1 MRVNRRFLYWG
12 VVLMAIGGV
21 LVVADLTAVDTTTL
35 TDLIRLW
42 PLAIV
47 AIGVSLLARRTRLAL
62 PALLAAALIPGLVM
76 GAAFA
81 VAPRYAGH
89 CGARGDVSNV
99 ASQSGTF
106 DGPATIS
113 IRGGC
118 GVLDVSTAAGDELV
132 VRRRKLGR
140 APAHDR
146 RDADLARDQRLR
158 QGPEPPRRRPRRAGT
173 SSCRRATSR
182 AWSSSSR
189 PATVTSTWRTP
200 GWATCRSPRTRGR
213 AVVDASGA
221 ASLRSVTGAV
231 NVGAMS
237 LDLPATNDFTGSF
250 TGRAGKLDL
259 CTAPGLGLRVTSSDT
274 GGNVSVAGL
283 DIDSG
288 QWESSD
294 YRTAPHR
301 ADLTVHVKFGAV
313 DINPIGGCK

>member
-35 TDLIRLW
+35 TGLIRLW
-42 PLAIV
+42 PIAIV

-89 CGARGDVSNV
+89 CGARGDVANV

-106 DGPATIS
+106 DGPATVS

-118 GVLDVSTAAGDELV
+118 GVLDVSTAAGDGWSFDAASSAVLRPTIEATPTSLAINASGRALNLLDGGRDAWNLVLPTSDIARLELV
-132 VRRRKLGR
+132 VTTGDG
-140 APAHDR
+140 HV
-146 RDADLARDQRLR
+146 DLADARL
-158 QGPEPPRRRPRRAGT
+158 ANVALT
-173 SSCRRATSR
+173 TNA
-182 AWSSSSR
+182 
-189 PATVTSTWRTP
+189 
-200 GWATCRSPRTRGR
+200 GR
-213 AVVDASGA
+213 AVVDASRA

-237 LDLPATNDFTGSF
+237 LDLPATSDFTGSF
-250 TGRAGKLDL
+250 RVGAGKLDL
-259 CTAPGLGLRVTSSDT
+259 CTAPGLGLRVAAQDT
-274 GGNVSVAGL
+274 GGNVSVEDE
-283 DIDSG
+283 DINGGVWQSA
-288 QWESSD
+288 D
-294 YRTAPHR
+294 YSTARHR
-301 ADLTVHVKFGAV
+301 ADINVHVTFGAV

>member
-89 CGARGDVSNV
+89 CGARGDVANF
-99 ASQSGTF
+99 ASQNGTF

-118 GVLDVSTAAGDELV
+118 GVLDVSTAAGDGWSFDAASSAVLRPTIDV
-132 VRRRKLGR
+132 TPTSLSINASGR
-140 APAHDR
+140 GLNLLSSL
-146 RDADLARDQRLR
+146 LAIFSAAKSRASS
-158 QGPEPPRRRPRRAGT
+158 PAGT
-173 SSCRRATSR
+173 CAISAR
-182 AWSSSSR
+182 
-189 PATVTSTWRTP
+189 
-200 GWATCRSPRTRGR
+200 
-213 AVVDASGA
+213 
-221 ASLRSVTGAV
+221 
-231 NVGAMS
+231 
-237 LDLPATNDFTGSF
+237 
-250 TGRAGKLDL
+250 
-259 CTAPGLGLRVTSSDT
+259 
-274 GGNVSVAGL
+274 
-283 DIDSG
+283 
-288 QWESSD
+288 
-294 YRTAPHR
+294 
-301 ADLTVHVKFGAV
+301 
-313 DINPIGGCK
+313 

>member
-42 PLAIV
+42 PVAIV
-47 AIGVSLLARRTRLAL
+47 AIGVSLLARRTRVAL

-89 CGARGDVSNV
+89 CGALGDVANV

-118 GVLDVSTAAGDELV
+118 GVLDVSTAAGNGWSFDAASPAPLRPAIDATPTSLAINASGRAFDLLDDGRQQWNLVLPTSDIASLKLV
-132 VRRRKLGR
+132 VTTGDG
-140 APAHDR
+140 HV
-146 RDADLARDQRLR
+146 DLADARL
-158 QGPEPPRRRPRRAGT
+158 GDLSLTAN
-173 SSCRRATSR
+173 A
-182 AWSSSSR
+182 
-189 PATVTSTWRTP
+189 
-200 GWATCRSPRTRGR
+200 GR

-237 LDLPATNDFTGSF
+237 LELPATSDFTGSF
-250 TGRAGKLDL
+250 RVGAGKLDL
-259 CTAPGLGLRVTSSDT
+259 CTAPGLGLRVTAQDT
-274 GGNVSVAGL
+274 GANVSVEDT
-283 DIDSG
+283 DINGGVWQSP
-288 QWESSD
+288 D
-294 YRTAPHR
+294 YSTANHR
-301 ADLTVHVKFGAV
+301 ADINVHVTFGAV

>member
-89 CGARGDVSNV
+89 CGARGDVAKRRV
-99 ASQSGTF
+99 AE
-106 DGPATIS
+106 
-113 IRGGC
+113 RH
-118 GVLDVSTAAGDELV
+118 VRRAGDDLDPGRLRRPRRLDRGRRRLV
-132 VRRRKLGR
+132 VRRRELGR

-158 QGPEPPRRRPRRAGT
+158 QGPEPPRRRPRRVEPRPA
-173 SSCRRATSR
+173 RRASI
-182 AWSSSSR
+182 ASLELV
-189 PATVTSTWRTP
+189 VTTGDGHVDLADARLGDVALT
-200 GWATCRSPRTRGR
+200 ANAGR

-237 LDLPATNDFTGSF
+237 LDLPATSDFTGSF
-250 TGRAGKLDL
+250 RVGAGKLDL
-259 CTAPGLGLRVTSSDT
+259 CTAPGLGLRVTSSNT

-301 ADLTVHVKFGAV
+301 ADLTVHVTFGAV

>member
-35 TDLIRLW
+35 TALIRLW

-89 CGARGDVSNV
+89 CGARGDVANV

-106 DGPATIS
+106 DGPASIS

-118 GVLDVSTAAGDELV
+118 GVLDVSTTAGDGWSFDAASSGVLRPAIEATPTSLAINASGRALNLLDGGRDAWNLVLPTSDIASLELV
-132 VRRRKLGR
+132 VTTGDGHVDLTDARLG
-140 APAHDR
+140 
-146 RDADLARDQRLR
+146 
-158 QGPEPPRRRPRRAGT
+158 
-173 SSCRRATSR
+173 
-182 AWSSSSR
+182 
-189 PATVTSTWRTP
+189 TVALT
-200 GWATCRSPRTRGR
+200 ANAGR

-221 ASLRSVTGAV
+221 ASLRSVTGVV

-237 LDLPATNDFTGSF
+237 LELPATSDFTGSF
-250 TGRAGKLDL
+250 RVGAGKLDL
-259 CTAPGLGLRVTSSDT
+259 CTAPGLGLRVTAQDT
-274 GGNVSVAGL
+274 GGNVSVEDVDINGGVWQSADYSTAG
-283 DIDSG
+283 
-288 QWESSD
+288 
-294 YRTAPHR
+294 HR
-301 ADLTVHVKFGAV
+301 AEINVHVTFGAV

>member
-35 TDLIRLW
+35 TGLIRLW
-42 PLAIV
+42 PIAIV

-89 CGARGDVSNV
+89 CGARGDVANV

-106 DGPATIS
+106 DGPATVS

-118 GVLDVSTAAGDELV
+118 GVLDVSTAAGDGWSFDAASSAVLRPTIEATPTSLAINAS
-132 VRRRKLGR
+132 GR
-140 APAHDR
+140 ALNLLDGG
-146 RDADLARDQRLR
+146 RDAWNLALPTSDIARLELIVTTGDGHVDLADARL
-158 QGPEPPRRRPRRAGT
+158 GDVALT
-173 SSCRRATSR
+173 TNA
-182 AWSSSSR
+182 
-189 PATVTSTWRTP
+189 
-200 GWATCRSPRTRGR
+200 GR
-213 AVVDASGA
+213 AVVDASRA
-221 ASLRSVTGAV
+221 ASLRSVTGVV

-237 LDLPATNDFTGSF
+237 LDLPATSDFTGSF
-250 TGRAGKLDL
+250 SVRAGKLDL
-259 CTAPGLGLRVTSSDT
+259 CTAPGLGLRVTAQDT
-274 GGNVSVAGL
+274 GGNVSVEDE
-283 DIDSG
+283 DINGGVWQSA
-288 QWESSD
+288 D
-294 YRTAPHR
+294 YSTARHR
-301 ADLTVHVKFGAV
+301 ADISVHVTFGAV

>member
-12 VVLMAIGGV
+12 VVLIAIGGV

-81 VAPRYAGH
+81 VVPRYAGH
-89 CGARGDVSNV
+89 CGARGDVANV

-106 DGPATIS
+106 DGPATS
-113 IRGGC
+113 RSGAAAAS
-118 GVLDVSTAAGDELV
+118 STSRLRPATAG
-132 VRRRKLGR
+132 RSTPRARPCSGR
-140 APAHDR
+140 DR

-158 QGPEPPRRRPRRAGT
+158 QGPEPPRWGPRRVDLVLPTSDIASLELVVTTGDGRADLAGARLGDVSLT
-173 SSCRRATSR
+173 AN
-182 AWSSSSR
+182 A
-189 PATVTSTWRTP
+189 
-200 GWATCRSPRTRGR
+200 GR

-221 ASLRSVTGAV
+221 ASLRSVTGVV

-237 LDLPATNDFTGSF
+237 LDLPATSDFTGSF
-250 TGRAGKLDL
+250 TVGAGKLDL

-301 ADLTVHVKFGAV
+301 ADLTVHVTFGAV